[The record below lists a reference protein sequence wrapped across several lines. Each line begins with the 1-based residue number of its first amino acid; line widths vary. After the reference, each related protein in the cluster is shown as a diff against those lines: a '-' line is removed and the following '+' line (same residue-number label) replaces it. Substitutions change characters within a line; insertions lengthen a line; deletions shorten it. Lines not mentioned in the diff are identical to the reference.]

1 MDNHKKDS
9 FKIQNKHR
17 LKLIET
23 TKLVSHY
30 DVVII
35 AIIFLSIIILKWMD

>member
-1 MDNHKKDS
+1 MGSHKKDS
-9 FKIQNKHR
+9 LKIQKKYK
-17 LKLIET
+17 LKVKET
-23 TKLVSHY
+23 TKLISHY